1 MEAEAAFNAP
11 DAVLGNRFIK
21 MFFHYDRHNV
31 KSVKDR
37 LGVAGGPKKVEEANK
52 AAEGGE
58 EEEKAKKEEEKAQ
71 AIAAIKKNQGH
82 SSID

>member
-37 LGVAGGPKKVEEANK
+37 LGVAGPKKVEGEANK
-52 AAEGGE
+52 ASEGGE

-82 SSID
+82 NSID

>member
-21 MFFHYDRHNV
+21 MFFHHDRHNI

-37 LGVAGGPKKVEEANK
+37 LGVAGPKKVEEAK
-52 AAEGGE
+52 AAGEGGE

-82 SSID
+82 NSID

>member
-37 LGVAGGPKKVEEANK
+37 LGVAGGPKKVEESK

-82 SSID
+82 NSID